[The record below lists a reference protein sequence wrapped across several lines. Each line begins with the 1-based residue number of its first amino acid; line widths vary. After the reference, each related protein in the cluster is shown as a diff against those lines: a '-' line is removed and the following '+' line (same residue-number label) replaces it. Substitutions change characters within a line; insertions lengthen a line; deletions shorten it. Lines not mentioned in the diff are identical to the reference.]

1 MTPHGMMSWFDA
13 IVWNDCSVARAVVVT
28 VTDEIPNTLV
38 KKVGAA
44 RVAVTVT
51 LSFVARSD
59 VFAYVAESPAASFF
73 PNSLAAAGWAIP
85 QPLASWDA
93 PANAAASAAACR
105 LCFEC
110 SQLPTSIAPP
120 AIPITENMN
129 TTTSGSVCPRQRWIP
144 SIRASPRT
152 AAGQTRSRAPLT
164 VIDPLRSAA
173 YPRTGHL
180 RAGIGVDPALL
191 TPRCFRGGPR
201 GGSEDE
207 RRRGRRLRRS
217 SARGDPVGAVG
228 RAFA

>member
-120 AIPITENMN
+120 AIPISENMN
-129 TTTSGSVCPRQRWIP
+129 TTTSGSVCPRELRTPLMQ
-144 SIRASPRT
+144 ASPVRQPT
-152 AAGQTRSRAPLT
+152 RRDPAPPIGHRRPPPPTPPPTGGGVILRAA
-164 VIDPLRSAA
+164 SAA
-173 YPRTGHL
+173 DVP
-180 RAGIGVDPALL
+180 AWSGVL
-191 TPRCFRGGPR
+191 
-201 GGSEDE
+201 
-207 RRRGRRLRRS
+207 
-217 SARGDPVGAVG
+217 
-228 RAFA
+228 